1 MVFYHDWILSS
12 VIKDFVYVKYFCKM
26 EKIGGKKRL
35 QGWDLN
41 PRPPGYEPDEL
52 PDCSTLR
59 QDKNPMGEEGLEPSR
74 SLYGLWI
81 LSPVCL
87 PNSTTRPPVRDSLL
101 C

>member
-1 MVFYHDWILSS
+1 MNVRFPLPLTRW
-12 VIKDFVYVKYFCKM
+12 
-26 EKIGGKKRL
+26 

-59 QDKNPMGEEGLEPSR
+59 QDKDPMGEEGLEPSR

-87 PNSTTRPPVRDSLL
+87 PNSTTRPPVWDSLNPL
-101 C
+101 LRTLPNQYAIL

>member
-1 MVFYHDWILSS
+1 MRFPQLPT
-12 VIKDFVYVKYFCKM
+12 
-26 EKIGGKKRL
+26 RL

-87 PNSTTRPPVRDSLL
+87 PNSTTRPPVRDSLDFLYYNL
-101 C
+101 CDSHLSSLF